1 MKNTVYFGTLATLV
15 ALPLM
20 GCGAAKSIINNNIP
34 AVTNLLKLDEQ
45 TLVAVMGEGRA
56 VISGNKSVTV
66 SFPNQSIS
74 QASQLASLALSQSL
88 AHQVIVTVPSG
99 ATMPTDFPVSNLT
112 LQLTIREGTGSAA
125 PLVNLSATV
134 AGPVTFTRTSP
145 SSNVYAATGPVVF
158 TSNATGTS
166 LQQVLAIVTGG
177 EDPNTVDA
185 KLSIDSDDTKLPSG
199 STLTFSFYN
208 GSAKPKL

>member
-1 MKNTVYFGTLATLV
+1 MKKTAYFGTLVTLM
-15 ALPLM
+15 ALPLV

-34 AVTNLLKLDEQ
+34 AVANLLKLDEQ
-45 TLVAVMGEGRA
+45 TLVAIMGEGRA

-74 QASQLASLALSQSL
+74 QASSLASLAFYQSL
-88 AHQVIVTVPSG
+88 SPQIIVTVPSG
-99 ATMPTDFPVSNLT
+99 ATMPADFPLSNLT
-112 LQLTIREGTGSAA
+112 LQLTIREGAGS
-125 PLVNLSATV
+125 PTQVVNLSATV

-145 SSNVYAATGPVVF
+145 TSNVYAATEPVVF
-158 TSNATGTS
+158 TNNATGTS

-177 EDPNTVDA
+177 ADPNAVDA
-185 KLSIDSDDTKLPSG
+185 KLSVDSDDTKLPSG
-199 STLTFSFYN
+199 STLTFSLYN

>member
-1 MKNTVYFGTLATLV
+1 MKNMVYFGTLATLV

-34 AVTNLLKLDEQ
+34 AVSNLLKLDEQ
-45 TLVAVMGEGRA
+45 TLVAIMGEGRA

-74 QASQLASLALSQSL
+74 QASQLASLVFSQSIDP
-88 AHQVIVTVPSG
+88 QVTVTVPAG
-99 ATMPTDFPVSNLT
+99 ATMPTDFPISNLT

-125 PLVNLSATV
+125 NLSATV
-134 AGPVTFTRTSP
+134 TGSVTLTRTSP

-158 TSNATGTS
+158 TINAAGTS

-177 EDPNTVDA
+177 EDPNAVDA
-185 KLSIDSDDTKLPSG
+185 KLSVDSDDTKLPSG
-199 STLTFSFYN
+199 STLTFRLFN
-208 GSAKPKL
+208 GSAKPKI